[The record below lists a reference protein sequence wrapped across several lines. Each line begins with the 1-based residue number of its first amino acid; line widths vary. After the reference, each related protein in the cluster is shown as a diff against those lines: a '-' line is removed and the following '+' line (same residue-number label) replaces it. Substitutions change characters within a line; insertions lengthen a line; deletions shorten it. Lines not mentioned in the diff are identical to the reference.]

1 MRRARSAEHPAVKRL
16 ERLLGMALLFSAR
29 RRLRAEELAGRFD
42 VSLRTVYRDVRA
54 LQDTGFPVAG
64 TAGDGYLL
72 PAGSQLRPLAL
83 DPAQAEALALGA
95 RLLDT
100 VADRPLRDR
109 LRAATAK
116 LEAILSPEAVRR
128 LRDRE
133 STVLMP
139 KPTTR
144 DAGPVSLLLEAV
156 SDRRVV
162 HLVYRGLARSE
173 PTRREIEPLGLVRLA
188 DVWLVPAYCRL
199 RQDLRVFRTDLVIEA
214 RQTGESYVPRPGL
227 TLEDFVRLKSRE
239 SPAPTRRAGRN
250 AAPPSSS

>member
-1 MRRARSAEHPAVKRL
+1 VKRL
-16 ERLLGMALLFSAR
+16 ERLLGMALLLSAR
-29 RRLRAEELAGRFD
+29 RRLRAEELAERFD

-72 PAGSQLRPLAL
+72 PPGSQLRPLAL
-83 DPAQAEALALGA
+83 DPAEAEALALGA

-100 VADRPLRDR
+100 AADRPLREQ

-116 LEAILSPEAVRR
+116 FEAILTPEAVRR

-139 KPTTR
+139 KPPTR

-156 SDRRVV
+156 SERRVV
-162 HLVYRGLARSE
+162 HLVYQGLARGE
-173 PTRREIEPLGLVRLA
+173 PTRREIEPLGLVRLGDA
-188 DVWLVPAYCRL
+188 WLVPAYCRL

-214 RQTGESYVPRPGL
+214 RQTGETYIPRPGL
-227 TLEDFVRLKSRE
+227 TLEDFVRLKARE
-239 SPAPTRRAGRN
+239 SPIPPPRAQRD
-250 AAPPSSS
+250 ATPRPAS

>member
-1 MRRARSAEHPAVKRL
+1 MKRL
-16 ERLLGMALLFSAR
+16 ERLLGMALLLSAR
-29 RRLRAEELAGRFD
+29 RRLRAEDLARRFD

-83 DPAQAEALALGA
+83 DPAEAEALALGA

-100 VADRPLRDR
+100 AADRPLRDR

-116 LEAILSPEAVRR
+116 LEAILAPEAVRR

-139 KPTTR
+139 KPTAR
-144 DAGPVSLLLEAV
+144 EAGPVSLLLEAV
-156 SDRRVV
+156 SDRQVV
-162 HLVYRGLARSE
+162 HLVYRGLARGE
-173 PTRREIEPLGLVRLA
+173 PTRREIEPLGLVRLGNA
-188 DVWLVPAYCRL
+188 WLVPAYCRL
-199 RQDLRVFRTDLVIEA
+199 RQDLRVFRTDLIVEP
-214 RQTGESYVPRPGL
+214 RLTGEAYVPRAGL
-227 TLEDFVRLKSRE
+227 TLEDFVRLKAQE
-239 SPAPTRRAGRN
+239 SPAPRPRA
-250 AAPPSSS
+250 P